1 MHEYNRQRN
10 RTKNKNC
17 VDIFQ
22 AGDFSV
28 GTGYISVTVAVAP
41 QAVSLMI
48 DDDPVTSPLLR
59 LKLVKASK
67 SQNVLTLKSFCQAH
81 KLKKLIYTCFNHSRT
96 RADRRRS
103 IAWPRLLDQVLFSN
117 GTLELLNSRWPL

>member
-1 MHEYNRQRN
+1 MFFINKN
-10 RTKNKNC
+10 KNKNC

-28 GTGYISVTVAVAP
+28 GTGFINVTVAVAP

-48 DDDPVTSPLLR
+48 DDAPVTSPLLR

-67 SQNVLTLKSFCQAH
+67 SQTILTLKSFYQAH
-81 KLKKLIYTCFNHSRT
+81 NLKNRFILVSIILGRERT
-96 RADRRRS
+96 EEH
-103 IAWPRLLDQVLFSN
+103 RLCC
-117 GTLELLNSRWPL
+117 